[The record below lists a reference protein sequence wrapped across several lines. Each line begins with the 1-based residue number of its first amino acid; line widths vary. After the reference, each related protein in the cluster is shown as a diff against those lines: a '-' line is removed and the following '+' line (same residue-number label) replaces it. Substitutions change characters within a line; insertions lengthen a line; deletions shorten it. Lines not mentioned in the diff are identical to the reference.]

1 MNIDDPIF
9 TELALK
15 AIAGRASEVEKST
28 LKELLKAPEMAAEFK
43 EMQIDVAFIRE
54 TLPLMG
60 EEPATVPPLTD
71 FQLSHMESLFK
82 ERADKKRLNE
92 SISSWS
98 WKWALGLA
106 GATAV
111 IVIALNWPATSTRAV
126 QFAMLDSVGPM
137 RGMNDNLNLKLVAA
151 LQENF
156 GQTNFTNFSASAQF
170 NEWLNQPPPNGETAK
185 IVYDRDAGEIRI
197 IHRNKG
203 NQLVTNTVPV
213 IKEEDLPAALK
224 QAHDTLNTN

>member
-15 AIAGRASEVEKST
+15 AIAGKANETEKAT

-43 EMQIDVAFIRE
+43 QLQADVGFARE
-54 TLPLMG
+54 ILPLMG
-60 EEPATVPPLTD
+60 EEPATTPPLSD
-71 FQLSHMESLFK
+71 FEHSQLERLVK
-82 ERADKKRLNE
+82 ERADKNRPKE
-92 SISSWS
+92 SKSLWS
-98 WKWALGLA
+98 WKWVLGLA

-111 IVIALNWPATSTRAV
+111 IVIALNWPATSSRTV
-126 QFAMLDSVGPM
+126 QFAMIDSMGSM
-137 RGMNDNLNLKLVAA
+137 RGTNNINLNLVSA

-156 GQTNFTNFSASAQF
+156 GQTNFTTFSGSAQI
-170 NEWLNQPPPNGETAK
+170 NDWLNQQPSIGETAK
-185 IVYDRDAGEIRI
+185 VVYDRDSGEIRI

-213 IKEEDLPAALK
+213 IKEENLPAALK
-224 QAHDTLNTN
+224 QAHEILNAN